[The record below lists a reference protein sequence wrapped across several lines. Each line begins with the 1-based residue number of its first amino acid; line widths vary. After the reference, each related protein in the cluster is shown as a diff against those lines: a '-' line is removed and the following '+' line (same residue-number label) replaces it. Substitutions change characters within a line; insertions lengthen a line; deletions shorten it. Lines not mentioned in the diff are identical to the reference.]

1 MSALTS
7 SDFELPHWRRVA
19 IVGVGLIGG
28 SIALAL
34 RKRGLAQQ
42 VVGIGRRAAA
52 LEAAKAAGTLDEVTT
67 DLATG
72 VAGADLVVVCA
83 PVGHIA
89 PLVEEL
95 APHCPHA
102 LITDAGSTKAE
113 LVARLARSLP
123 KSARFVGGHPLA
135 GGEKSGAH
143 WANADLFVDR
153 KTIVTPAPGTAPQD
167 VRLTSDLWRSVGA
180 QVLEMSPEVHDRLL
194 ASSSHLPH
202 LVAAALS
209 AATPADALALV
220 ARGWLD
226 TTRIAAGDPA
236 LWQEIFA
243 ANRANTLAALT
254 AFEDLL
260 AAFRRALETK
270 NDANLT
276 ELLAMGQR
284 NRERKS

>member
-1 MSALTS
+1 MTAPTT
-7 SDFELPHWRRVA
+7 SDFEPPRWRRVA

-34 RKRGLAQQ
+34 RKRGLAKE
-42 VVGIGRRAAA
+42 VVGVGRRAAS
-52 LEAAKAAGTLDEVTT
+52 LDVAKAVGTIDEATTELAAGVT
-67 DLATG
+67 
-72 VAGADLVVVCA
+72 GADLVVVCA

-95 APHCPHA
+95 APHCPGA

-113 LVARLARSLP
+113 LVARLAHSLP
-123 KSARFVGGHPLA
+123 KSVRFVGSHPLA

-153 KTIVTPAPGTAPQD
+153 KTIVTPTSSVSPSDA
-167 VRLTSDLWRSVGA
+167 RLVGDLWRSLGA
-180 QVLEMSPEVHDRLL
+180 EVHEMSPDIHDRLL

-243 ANRANTLAALT
+243 ANRTNTLTALA
-254 AFEDLL
+254 AFEDSL
-260 AAFRRALETK
+260 AAFRRALETN
-270 NDANLT
+270 NDAKLT
-276 ELLAMGQR
+276 ELLAVGQR